1 MSISRFNRE
10 WFDMGRKARFKAEAA
25 SQKSGELS
33 ILPESSYNA
42 TAHSYWRQGWNSV
55 TRQEVEDWI
64 NGKAKPRRIDAE
76 QHIARLRNQ
85 LGAQS

>member
-33 ILPESSYNA
+33 ILPESSHNA
-42 TAHSYWRQGWNSV
+42 TAHSFWRQGWNSV
-55 TRQEVEDWI
+55 TRQDLNEYL
-64 NGKAKPRRIDAE
+64 NQSSSTRNAAAKHQLA
-76 QHIARLRNQ
+76 QLRHQ
-85 LGAQS
+85 LGAQP